1 VSVPSAPYA
10 IRSAIETA
18 APEDE
23 PPGTWPTL
31 RFQTLFG
38 VP

>member
-1 VSVPSAPYA
+1 M
-10 IRSAIETA
+10 RSAIETA

-23 PPGTWPTL
+23 PPGTWPAL
-31 RFQTLFG
+31 RFQALFG

>member
-1 VSVPSAPYA
+1 MRHAV
-10 IRSAIETA
+10 EHDTA

-23 PPGTWPTL
+23 PPGTWPSA
-31 RFQTLFG
+31 RFQAPFG